1 MVVGTSALKFCDWE
15 ISVSRRMWKCG
26 GWREEGKV
34 IGEMNRNRASSSRA
48 LEETRGFLWRTG
60 EEMLS
65 RECTVRSN
73 ALRDREHFICL
84 STGLTA
90 HKCFRKVYWAV
101 LFGRQDRTTDDFS
114 TLEYSKWR
122 GRKGRCQA
130 SSCLWAFALWAL
142 APGHSWLG
150 WNFRKFLATI
160 QSKMPLPHQ
169 LGSCVPPVPRML
181 PGTRRSVNIC

>member
-1 MVVGTSALKFCDWE
+1 MVFGTSALKFCDWE
-15 ISVSRRMWKCG
+15 ISVSWRMWKCG

-34 IGEMNRNRASSSRA
+34 VGEMNRNRASSSRA

-60 EEMLS
+60 EEMLN
-65 RECTVRSN
+65 RVCTVRSS
-73 ALRDREHFICL
+73 ALRDREHVICL
-84 STGLTA
+84 STGPTA

-101 LFGRQDRTTDDFS
+101 LCGRQDRTTDYS
-114 TLEYSKWR
+114 SALEYSTWR

-130 SSCLWAFALWAL
+130 SSCLRAL
-142 APGHSWLG
+142 APGHSWLS

-160 QSKMPLPHQ
+160 QSKMSLPHQ

-181 PGTRRSVNIC
+181 PGTRRSVNVC